1 MKNLVSYVLLFFK
14 GIAMGSA
21 DVVPGVS
28 GGTIAFI
35 TGIYEELLNAIKS
48 IDLKALTLLKK
59 FEIKALWQHV
69 NGNFLV
75 VLFAGIATSVL
86 SLAKLITYFLE
97 NYPIQVW
104 SFFFGLIIISALII
118 LREIKKWSFGVVLAM
133 LLGVAIAYFITAT
146 TPAETP
152 DSPWFMFIAGAV
164 AICAMILPGISG
176 SFILLLFG
184 KYEYVISAL
193 KDFRIA
199 DLIFLAL
206 GCVVGILS
214 FARLVSWLFNKF
226 HNLTVGL
233 LSGFMIGSLNKVW
246 PWKDTLETYV
256 DRHGEIKPLFQV
268 NILPTDYLNK
278 TGGEPFFLEAIA
290 FAAFGFLLVL
300 GIDRLA
306 AYLSPEKQ

>member
-1 MKNLVSYVLLFFK
+1 MNKAVAYIMLYLK
-14 GIAMGSA
+14 GIAMGGA

-35 TGIYEELLNAIKS
+35 TGIYEKLLNSIKS
-48 IDLKALTLLKK
+48 FDIEALKFLKS
-59 FEIKALWQHV
+59 FEIKALWEHV
-69 NGNFLV
+69 NGTFLV

-86 SLAKLITYFLE
+86 SLANIITYLL
-97 NYPIQVW
+97 NNHPIQVW
-104 SFFFGLIIISALII
+104 AFFFGLIVISALII
-118 LREIKKWSFGVVLAM
+118 LREIKKWSFGVVLSMIA
-133 LLGVAIAYFITAT
+133 GIAIAYFITAT
-146 TPAETP
+146 SPAETP
-152 DSPWFMFIAGAV
+152 DEPWFMFIAGAV

-206 GCVVGILS
+206 GCAVGLLS
-214 FARLVSWLFNKF
+214 FARLVSWLFKKF

-246 PWKDTLETYV
+246 PWKDTLETYI

-268 NILPTDYLNK
+268 NILPTEYLER

-306 AYLSPEKQ
+306 AYLSSEK

>member
-1 MKNLVSYVLLFFK
+1 MNKALGYILLYLK
-14 GIAMGSA
+14 GIAMGGA

-35 TGIYEELLNAIKS
+35 TGIYEKLLDSIKS
-48 IDLKALTLLKK
+48 FDLDALSLLRGL
-59 FEIKALWQHV
+59 EIKKLWQHV
-69 NGNFLV
+69 NGTFLL
-75 VLFAGIATSVL
+75 VLFAGIATSIL
-86 SLAKLITYFLE
+86 SLANIITFLL
-97 NYPIQVW
+97 NNHPIQVW
-104 SFFFGLIIISALII
+104 SFFFGLIVISALII
-118 LREIKKWSFGVVLAM
+118 LREVKKWNFGVVIAII
-133 LLGVAIAYFITAT
+133 LGIAIAYFITAT

-152 DSPWFMFIAGAV
+152 DAPWFMFIAGAV

-184 KYEYVISAL
+184 KYEYVITAL
-193 KDFRIA
+193 KEFRIA
-199 DLIFLAL
+199 DLIFLGL
-206 GCVVGILS
+206 GCIVGILS
-214 FARLVSWLFNKF
+214 FARIVSWLFKKF

-246 PWKDTLETYV
+246 PWKDTLETYI

-268 NILPTDYLNK
+268 NILPNEYLNR

-300 GIDRLA
+300 GLDRLA
-306 AYLSPEKQ
+306 AYLSPEK